1 MVDIVPNIV
10 FKTRVKDN
18 DCTDCPNPYKW
29 EDKSTDDY
37 FSGKKVVLFSL
48 PGAFT
53 PTCSTYQLPDFE
65 GMYSQFKEEGIDDIY
80 CMSCNDAFVMNKWA
94 EQHSLENVKVIPDG
108 NGDFTSGMGMLV
120 KKENLGFGDRSW
132 RYAAIINDK
141 NIEHLFVEP
150 NKKDN
155 ADDDPYGETSP
166 QNILQYIKSNKGK

>member
-1 MVDIVPNIV
+1 MVDIVPNVV

-18 DCTDCPNPYKW
+18 DCIDCPNPYKW

-53 PTCSTYQLPDFE
+53 PTCSTYQLQDFE
-65 GMYSQFKEEGIDDIY
+65 AMYSKFKEEGIDDIY

>member
-1 MVDIVPNIV
+1 MVDIVPNVV

-65 GMYSQFKEEGIDDIY
+65 AMYSQF
-80 CMSCNDAFVMNKWA
+80 
-94 EQHSLENVKVIPDG
+94 
-108 NGDFTSGMGMLV
+108 
-120 KKENLGFGDRSW
+120 
-132 RYAAIINDK
+132 
-141 NIEHLFVEP
+141 
-150 NKKDN
+150 
-155 ADDDPYGETSP
+155 
-166 QNILQYIKSNKGK
+166 